1 MAEALAEGGTKSA
14 RGGAGP
20 SPGVFEQLGAVADAV
35 LYEGYLLYPY
45 RRSSTKNRVRW
56 QFGVLFPRDWVEADG
71 PVTPGVSGSA
81 DSWYQQTEC
90 LLRVRQP
97 DSARVRV
104 RVRYLQMQRKQV
116 EEAGRPVESLRGDDG
131 TVHLTFDE
139 ALPRECEIEAPLDE
153 LLRGGRTVPVS
164 AAAGEDVEPLPDVA
178 GRVVRSR
185 EEIRAESTVTAER
198 LSDGLCRIR
207 VRTRNTAPAPAP
219 RTPRDEALR
228 RALIATHTLI
238 GGEGVEFVSLIDP
251 PADLQALVRACR
263 NEFTFPVLGGEAGD
277 TGPVLLSAP
286 IILPDHPQVAPESP
300 GDLHDAAEIDEILT
314 LRTMLLTDEEKREA
328 RATDPRAAAILD
340 RVDTMPQEVFERLHG
355 AVRSLTP
362 STPTP
367 RADGLSGGVGS
378 PDPVASTA
386 AHADGLSGAAGS
398 PEPVASTTASADG
411 LSGAAGSP
419 EPVASATAPADRLPD
434 AVGSPAPVNLAS
446 APADRLPGAAG
457 SPDPVTHATASVDLS
472 PGAAGSPDPVTSAA
486 ASADGLPGAAGS
498 PEPVAST
505 TASADGLSG
514 AAGSP
519 EPVASAT
526 APADRLPDAVGSP
539 APVNLASAPADR
551 LPGAAG
557 SPDPVTHATAS
568 VDLSPGA
575 AGSPDPVT
583 SAAASADRLSGA
595 AGSPD
600 PVTSAAAPAD
610 RLPGAVGS
618 PDPVTSATASADRP
632 AWWQEGGD
640 DGLAPTTDT
649 VLVGGVPLGG
659 GSRVRL
665 RPRGRGADAQDMFLA
680 GRTAEVAAVF
690 HDVDGSMHLAVTLD
704 DDPAAE
710 LNNWYG
716 RFHYFRPDELEPL
729 ESAGSP
735 DEPSAP
741 APAAAPARH
750 TSDSETPAAEAE

>member
-71 PVTPGVSGSA
+71 PVTPGVSGSV

-90 LLRVRQP
+90 LLRVRQR

-153 LLRGGRTVPVS
+153 LLRGGRTVAVS

-238 GGEGVEFVSLIDP
+238 GGDGVEFVSLIDP
-251 PADLQALVRACR
+251 PADLEALVRACR
-263 NEFTFPVLGGEAGD
+263 NESTFPVLGGEAGD

-340 RVDTMPQEVFERLHG
+340 RVETMPQEVFERLHG

-367 RADGLSGGVGS
+367 RADGLPGAVGS
-378 PDPVASTA
+378 PDPVASA
-386 AHADGLSGAAGS
+386 A
-398 PEPVASTTASADG
+398 ASADG
-411 LSGAAGSP
+411 LSGAVGSPDPVISAAAPADRLPGAAGSP
-419 EPVASATAPADRLPD
+419 GPVTTATAPADRLPD
-434 AVGSPAPVNLAS
+434 AVGSPVPVTRAAASVDRSPGAAGSPVPVAS
-446 APADRLPGAAG
+446 AAASADGLSGVVGSPDPVAPAAAPTDRLPGAAG
-457 SPDPVTHATASVDLS
+457 SPVPVTRAAASVDRS
-472 PGAAGSPDPVTSAA
+472 PGAAGSPV
-486 ASADGLPGAAGS
+486 
-498 PEPVAST
+498 PVA
-505 TASADGLSG
+505 
-514 AAGSP
+514 P
-519 EPVASAT
+519 
-526 APADRLPDAVGSP
+526 
-539 APVNLASAPADR
+539 
-551 LPGAAG
+551 
-557 SPDPVTHATAS
+557 
-568 VDLSPGA
+568 
-575 AGSPDPVT
+575 
-583 SAAASADRLSGA
+583 
-595 AGSPD
+595 
-600 PVTSAAAPAD
+600 AAAPAD

-618 PDPVTSATASADRP
+618 PEPVTFGTASADRP

-640 DGLAPTTDT
+640 DGLSPTTDT

-729 ESAGSP
+729 EPAGSR

>member
-1 MAEALAEGGTKSA
+1 MAEALAGGGTKSA
-14 RGGAGP
+14 AQKGGAGP
-20 SPGVFEQLGAVADAV
+20 SPGLFEQLGAVADAV

-90 LLRVRQP
+90 LLRVRRP

-116 EEAGRPVESLRGDDG
+116 EEAGRPVESLHGDDG

-139 ALPRECEIEAPLDE
+139 ALPRECEIEVPLGE
-153 LLRGGRTVPVS
+153 LLRGGRTVTVG
-164 AAAGEDVEPLPDVA
+164 AAAGEDVEPLSGDA
-178 GRVVRSR
+178 GRVVRSH
-185 EEIRAESTVTAER
+185 EEIRAETAVTAER

-207 VRTRNTAPAPAP
+207 VRTTNTAPAPPP

-228 RALIATHTLI
+228 RALIATHTLL
-238 GGEGVEFVSLIDP
+238 GGDGVEFVSLIDP
-251 PADLQALVRACR
+251 PADLETPVRACR

-314 LRTMLLTDEEKREA
+314 LRTMLLTDDEKREA

-362 STPTP
+362 SGP
-367 RADGLSGGVGS
+367 AA
-378 PDPVASTA
+378 VAS
-386 AHADGLSGAAGS
+386 
-398 PEPVASTTASADG
+398 
-411 LSGAAGSP
+411 
-419 EPVASATAPADRLPD
+419 
-434 AVGSPAPVNLAS
+434 
-446 APADRLPGAAG
+446 
-457 SPDPVTHATASVDLS
+457 
-472 PGAAGSPDPVTSAA
+472 
-486 ASADGLPGAAGS
+486 
-498 PEPVAST
+498 
-505 TASADGLSG
+505 
-514 AAGSP
+514 
-519 EPVASAT
+519 
-526 APADRLPDAVGSP
+526 
-539 APVNLASAPADR
+539 
-551 LPGAAG
+551 
-557 SPDPVTHATAS
+557 
-568 VDLSPGA
+568 
-575 AGSPDPVT
+575 
-583 SAAASADRLSGA
+583 
-595 AGSPD
+595 
-600 PVTSAAAPAD
+600 AD

-618 PDPVTSATASADRP
+618 PAPSGPAAVASADRVPGAVGSPASSALAARSADRLPGAVGSPAPSALAARSADRSPGAVGSPAPAAPAVASADRLPGAVGSPAPSALAAASGDRLPHALRPPAPFAPFTPTASADRP
-632 AWWQEGGD
+632 AWWQEGAD
-640 DGLAPTTDT
+640 DGLSPTTDT
-649 VLVGGVPLGG
+649 VLVDGVPLGG

-690 HDVDGSMHLAVTLD
+690 HDVDGSVHLAVTLD

-729 ESAGSP
+729 EPAGSP

>member
-1 MAEALAEGGTKSA
+1 MAEALADGGTKSA
-14 RGGAGP
+14 ARKGGPGL

-90 LLRVRQP
+90 LLRVRRP

-116 EEAGRPVESLRGDDG
+116 EEAGRPVESLHGDDG

-153 LLRGGRTVPVS
+153 LLQGGRTVTVG
-164 AAAGEDVEPLPDVA
+164 AAAGEDVEPLPDDA
-178 GRVVRSR
+178 GQVVRSR
-185 EEIRAESTVTAER
+185 EEIRAETTVTAER

-207 VRTRNTAPAPAP
+207 VRTTNTAPAPPP

-228 RALIATHTLI
+228 RALIATHTLL
-238 GGEGVEFVSLIDP
+238 GGDGVEFVSLIDP
-251 PADLQALVRACR
+251 PADLAAPVRACR
-263 NEFTFPVLGGEAGD
+263 NEFTFPVLGGESGD

-362 STPTP
+362 ATPT
-367 RADGLSGGVGS
+367 
-378 PDPVASTA
+378 T
-386 AHADGLSGAAGS
+386 
-398 PEPVASTTASADG
+398 
-411 LSGAAGSP
+411 
-419 EPVASATAPADRLPD
+419 
-434 AVGSPAPVNLAS
+434 
-446 APADRLPGAAG
+446 
-457 SPDPVTHATASVDLS
+457 
-472 PGAAGSPDPVTSAA
+472 
-486 ASADGLPGAAGS
+486 
-498 PEPVAST
+498 
-505 TASADGLSG
+505 
-514 AAGSP
+514 
-519 EPVASAT
+519 
-526 APADRLPDAVGSP
+526 
-539 APVNLASAPADR
+539 
-551 LPGAAG
+551 
-557 SPDPVTHATAS
+557 
-568 VDLSPGA
+568 
-575 AGSPDPVT
+575 
-583 SAAASADRLSGA
+583 
-595 AGSPD
+595 
-600 PVTSAAAPAD
+600 PAD

-618 PDPVTSATASADRP
+618 PAPAAPAAVSADRLPGAVGSPAPVTLAAVSADRLPGAVGSPAPAAPAAVSADPSPGALGAPAPATPTASADRP
-632 AWWQEGGD
+632 AWWQEGAD
-640 DGLAPTTDT
+640 DGLSPTTDT
-649 VLVGGVPLGG
+649 VLVDGVPLGG

-690 HDVDGSMHLAVTLD
+690 HDVDGSVHLAVTLD

-729 ESAGSP
+729 EPAGSP

-750 TSDSETPAAEAE
+750 MTDSETPAAEAE

>member
-1 MAEALAEGGTKSA
+1 MAEALAGGGTKSA
-14 RGGAGP
+14 AQKGGAGP
-20 SPGVFEQLGAVADAV
+20 SPGLFEQLGAVADAV

-90 LLRVRQP
+90 LLRVRRP

-116 EEAGRPVESLRGDDG
+116 EEAGRPVESLHGDDG

-139 ALPRECEIEAPLDE
+139 ALPRECEIEVPLGE
-153 LLRGGRTVPVS
+153 LLRGGRTVTVG
-164 AAAGEDVEPLPDVA
+164 AAAGEDVEPLSGDA

-185 EEIRAESTVTAER
+185 EEIRAETAVTAER

-207 VRTRNTAPAPAP
+207 VRTTNTAPAPPP

-228 RALIATHTLI
+228 RALIATHTLL
-238 GGEGVEFVSLIDP
+238 GGDGVEFVSLIDP
-251 PADLQALVRACR
+251 PADLETPVRACR

-314 LRTMLLTDEEKREA
+314 LRTMLLTDDEKREA

-362 STPTP
+362 SGP
-367 RADGLSGGVGS
+367 
-378 PDPVASTA
+378 A
-386 AHADGLSGAAGS
+386 AVS
-398 PEPVASTTASADG
+398 
-411 LSGAAGSP
+411 
-419 EPVASATAPADRLPD
+419 
-434 AVGSPAPVNLAS
+434 
-446 APADRLPGAAG
+446 
-457 SPDPVTHATASVDLS
+457 
-472 PGAAGSPDPVTSAA
+472 
-486 ASADGLPGAAGS
+486 
-498 PEPVAST
+498 
-505 TASADGLSG
+505 
-514 AAGSP
+514 
-519 EPVASAT
+519 
-526 APADRLPDAVGSP
+526 
-539 APVNLASAPADR
+539 
-551 LPGAAG
+551 
-557 SPDPVTHATAS
+557 
-568 VDLSPGA
+568 
-575 AGSPDPVT
+575 
-583 SAAASADRLSGA
+583 
-595 AGSPD
+595 
-600 PVTSAAAPAD
+600 AD

-618 PDPVTSATASADRP
+618 PAPSGPAAVSADRLPGAVGSPAPSALAAASGDRLPHALRPPAPFAPFTPTASADRP
-632 AWWQEGGD
+632 AWWQEGAD
-640 DGLAPTTDT
+640 DGLSPTTDT
-649 VLVGGVPLGG
+649 VLVDGVPLGG

-690 HDVDGSMHLAVTLD
+690 HDVDGSVHLAVTLD

-729 ESAGSP
+729 EPAGSP

>member
-1 MAEALAEGGTKSA
+1 MAEALVEGGTK
-14 RGGAGP
+14 GAATTAGTHP
-20 SPGVFEQLGAVADAV
+20 PPGVFEQLSAVADAV

-71 PVTPGVSGSA
+71 PVLPGVSGSA

-90 LLRVRQP
+90 LLRIRRP

-116 EEAGRPVESLRGDDG
+116 EEAGRPVESLHGDDG

-139 ALPRECEIEAPLDE
+139 ALPRECEVEAPLDE
-153 LLRGGRTVPVS
+153 LLRDGRTVAVG
-164 AAAGEDVEPLPDVA
+164 AAAGEDVEPLPEGT

-185 EEIRAESTVTAER
+185 EEIRAETTLTAER
-198 LSDGLCRIR
+198 LSEDLCRIR
-207 VRTRNTAPAPAP
+207 VRTANTAPAPRPGTA
-219 RTPRDEALR
+219 RDEALR
-228 RALIATHTLI
+228 RALIATHTLV
-238 GGEGVEFVSLIDP
+238 GGDGVEFVSLIDP
-251 PADLQALVRACR
+251 PADLRAHVRACR

-277 TGPVLLSAP
+277 TGRVLLSAP

-362 STPTP
+362 
-367 RADGLSGGVGS
+367 
-378 PDPVASTA
+378 A
-386 AHADGLSGAAGS
+386 A
-398 PEPVASTTASADG
+398 P
-411 LSGAAGSP
+411 
-419 EPVASATAPADRLPD
+419 TAPADHPL
-434 AVGSPAPVNLAS
+434 
-446 APADRLPGAAG
+446 
-457 SPDPVTHATASVDLS
+457 
-472 PGAAGSPDPVTSAA
+472 TSA
-486 ASADGLPGAAGS
+486 
-498 PEPVAST
+498 T
-505 TASADGLSG
+505 R
-514 AAGSP
+514 
-519 EPVASAT
+519 T
-526 APADRLPDAVGSP
+526 APADHPLTSATPT
-539 APVNLASAPADR
+539 APADHP
-551 LPGAAG
+551 LTSATP
-557 SPDPVTHATAS
+557 TAS
-568 VDLSPGA
+568 AGA
-575 AGSPDPVT
+575 PLTPLT
-583 SAAASADRLSGA
+583 
-595 AGSPD
+595 P
-600 PVTSAAAPAD
+600 
-610 RLPGAVGS
+610 
-618 PDPVTSATASADRP
+618 TASADRP
-632 AWWQEGGD
+632 AWWQEGAD
-640 DGLAPTTDT
+640 EGLSPTTDT
-649 VLVGGVPLGG
+649 VLVDGVRLGG

-690 HDVDGSMHLAVTLD
+690 HDVDGSVHLAVTLD

>member
-1 MAEALAEGGTKSA
+1 MAEALADGGTKSA
-14 RGGAGP
+14 AQKGGAGP
-20 SPGVFEQLGAVADAV
+20 SPGLFEQLGAVADAV

-90 LLRVRQP
+90 LLRVRRP

-116 EEAGRPVESLRGDDG
+116 EEAGRHVESLHGDDG

-153 LLRGGRTVPVS
+153 LLQGGRTVTVG
-164 AAAGEDVEPLPDVA
+164 AAAGEDVEPLPDDA

-185 EEIRAESTVTAER
+185 EEIRAETAVIAER

-207 VRTRNTAPAPAP
+207 VRTTNTAPAPPP

-228 RALIATHTLI
+228 RALIATHTLL
-238 GGEGVEFVSLIDP
+238 GGDGVEFVSLIDP
-251 PADLQALVRACR
+251 PADLETPVRACR

-362 STPTP
+362 
-367 RADGLSGGVGS
+367 
-378 PDPVASTA
+378 A
-386 AHADGLSGAAGS
+386 APA
-398 PEPVASTTASADG
+398 TASADR
-411 LSGAAGSP
+411 SP
-419 EPVASATAPADRLPD
+419 G
-434 AVGSPAPVNLAS
+434 AVGSPAPAALAS
-446 APADRLPGAAG
+446 VSADRLP
-457 SPDPVTHATASVDLS
+457 HALR
-472 PGAAGSPDPVTSAA
+472 P
-486 ASADGLPGAAGS
+486 
-498 PEPVAST
+498 
-505 TASADGLSG
+505 
-514 AAGSP
+514 
-519 EPVASAT
+519 
-526 APADRLPDAVGSP
+526 P
-539 APVNLASAPADR
+539 APFTP
-551 LPGAAG
+551 
-557 SPDPVTHATAS
+557 
-568 VDLSPGA
+568 
-575 AGSPDPVT
+575 
-583 SAAASADRLSGA
+583 
-595 AGSPD
+595 
-600 PVTSAAAPAD
+600 
-610 RLPGAVGS
+610 
-618 PDPVTSATASADRP
+618 TASADRP
-632 AWWQEGGD
+632 AWWQEGAD
-640 DGLAPTTDT
+640 DGLSPTSDT
-649 VLVGGVPLGG
+649 VLVDGVPLGG

-690 HDVDGSMHLAVTLD
+690 HDVDGSVHLAVTLD

-716 RFHYFRPDELEPL
+716 RFHYFRPDELEPF
-729 ESAGSP
+729 EHAGSP

-741 APAAAPARH
+741 APAAAPPRH

>member
-14 RGGAGP
+14 ATRGGAGP

-90 LLRVRQP
+90 LLRVRQR

-104 RVRYLQMQRKQV
+104 RVRYLQMQRKQM

-153 LLRGGRTVPVS
+153 LLRGGRTVAVS
-164 AAAGEDVEPLPDVA
+164 AAAEEDVEPLPDGT

-185 EEIRAESTVTAER
+185 EEIRAETTVTAER

-238 GGEGVEFVSLIDP
+238 GGDGVEFVSLIDP
-251 PADLQALVRACR
+251 PADLEALVRACR

-362 STPTP
+362 ATPTVS
-367 RADGLSGGVGS
+367 ADRPSGVVGS
-378 PDPVASTA
+378 P
-386 AHADGLSGAAGS
+386 
-398 PEPVASTTASADG
+398 E
-411 LSGAAGSP
+411 
-419 EPVASATAPADRLPD
+419 
-434 AVGSPAPVNLAS
+434 
-446 APADRLPGAAG
+446 
-457 SPDPVTHATASVDLS
+457 
-472 PGAAGSPDPVTSAA
+472 
-486 ASADGLPGAAGS
+486 
-498 PEPVAST
+498 
-505 TASADGLSG
+505 
-514 AAGSP
+514 
-519 EPVASAT
+519 
-526 APADRLPDAVGSP
+526 
-539 APVNLASAPADR
+539 
-551 LPGAAG
+551 
-557 SPDPVTHATAS
+557 
-568 VDLSPGA
+568 
-575 AGSPDPVT
+575 
-583 SAAASADRLSGA
+583 
-595 AGSPD
+595 

-610 RLPGAVGS
+610 RLPGAAGSPASANPGSAPADRLPDAAGSPAPVNPASAPADRLPGAVGS
-618 PDPVTSATASADRP
+618 PEPVTFATASADRP
-632 AWWQEGGD
+632 AWWQEGAD
-640 DGLAPTTDT
+640 DGLSPTTDT
-649 VLVGGVPLGG
+649 VLVDGVPLGG
-659 GSRVRL
+659 GSPVRL
-665 RPRGRGADAQDMFLA
+665 RPRRRGADAQDMFLA

-690 HDVDGSMHLAVTLD
+690 HDVDGSVHLAVTLD

-729 ESAGSP
+729 EPAGSP

>member
-1 MAEALAEGGTKSA
+1 MAEALADGGTKSA
-14 RGGAGP
+14 TQKGGEVP
-20 SPGVFEQLGAVADAV
+20 SPGLFEQLGAVADAV

-90 LLRVRQP
+90 LLRVRRP
-97 DSARVRV
+97 DNARVRV
-104 RVRYLQMQRKQV
+104 RVRYLQMQHKQV
-116 EEAGRPVESLRGDDG
+116 EEAGRPVESLHGDDG

-153 LLRGGRTVPVS
+153 LLRGGRTVTVG
-164 AAAGEDVEPLPDVA
+164 AAAGEDVEPLPDDA

-185 EEIRAESTVTAER
+185 EEIRAETTVTAER

-207 VRTRNTAPAPAP
+207 VRTTNTAPAPPP

-228 RALIATHTLI
+228 RALIATHTLL
-238 GGEGVEFVSLIDP
+238 GGDGVEFVSLIDP
-251 PADLQALVRACR
+251 PADLETAVRACR

-362 STPTP
+362 ATP
-367 RADGLSGGVGS
+367 A
-378 PDPVASTA
+378 
-386 AHADGLSGAAGS
+386 
-398 PEPVASTTASADG
+398 TASG
-411 LSGAAGSP
+411 
-419 EPVASATAPADRLPD
+419 DRLPGAVGPPASGTRAAASGD
-434 AVGSPAPVNLAS
+434 WLPGAVGSPAS
-446 APADRLPGAAG
+446 GTRAAG
-457 SPDPVTHATASVDLS
+457 SGDRS
-472 PGAAGSPDPVTSAA
+472 PGAFGPP
-486 ASADGLPGAAGS
+486 
-498 PEPVAST
+498 
-505 TASADGLSG
+505 
-514 AAGSP
+514 
-519 EPVASAT
+519 
-526 APADRLPDAVGSP
+526 APA
-539 APVNLASAPADR
+539 AP
-551 LPGAAG
+551 
-557 SPDPVTHATAS
+557 
-568 VDLSPGA
+568 
-575 AGSPDPVT
+575 
-583 SAAASADRLSGA
+583 AAASADRL
-595 AGSPD
+595 PHD
-600 PVTSAAAPAD
+600 LRPPAPFT
-610 RLPGAVGS
+610 P
-618 PDPVTSATASADRP
+618 TASVDRS
-632 AWWQEGGD
+632 AWWQEGAD
-640 DGLAPTTDT
+640 EGLSPTTDT
-649 VLVGGVPLGG
+649 VLVDGVPLGG

-690 HDVDGSMHLAVTLD
+690 HDVDGSVHLAVTLD

-729 ESAGSP
+729 EPAGSP

>member
-1 MAEALAEGGTKSA
+1 MAEALAEGGTK
-14 RGGAGP
+14 GAATTVGTRP
-20 SPGVFEQLGAVADAV
+20 SPGVEQLSAVADAV

-71 PVTPGVSGSA
+71 PVLPGVSGSA

-90 LLRVRQP
+90 LLRICRP

-116 EEAGRPVESLRGDDG
+116 EEAGRPVESLHSDDG

-139 ALPRECEIEAPLDE
+139 ALPRECEVEAPLDE
-153 LLRGGRTVPVS
+153 LLQGARTVEVG
-164 AAAGEDVEPLPDVA
+164 AAAGEDVEPLPEGT

-185 EEIRAESTVTAER
+185 EEIRAETTLTAER
-198 LSDGLCRIR
+198 LSEDLCRIR
-207 VRTRNTAPAPAP
+207 VRTANTAPAPRPGTA
-219 RTPRDEALR
+219 RDEALR
-228 RALIATHTLI
+228 RALIATHTLV
-238 GGEGVEFVSLIDP
+238 GGDGVEFVSLIDP
-251 PADLQALVRACR
+251 PADLHAPVRACR

-277 TGPVLLSAP
+277 TGRVLLSAP

-362 STPTP
+362 AAPTAPAGHLLTPVTP
-367 RADGLSGGVGS
+367 
-378 PDPVASTA
+378 
-386 AHADGLSGAAGS
+386 
-398 PEPVASTTASADG
+398 
-411 LSGAAGSP
+411 
-419 EPVASATAPADRLPD
+419 TAPADHPLT
-434 AVGSPAPVNLAS
+434 
-446 APADRLPGAAG
+446 
-457 SPDPVTHATASVDLS
+457 PVT
-472 PGAAGSPDPVTSAA
+472 P
-486 ASADGLPGAAGS
+486 
-498 PEPVAST
+498 
-505 TASADGLSG
+505 TASAGQPLT
-514 AAGSP
+514 P
-519 EPVASAT
+519 LTP
-526 APADRLPDAVGSP
+526 
-539 APVNLASAPADR
+539 
-551 LPGAAG
+551 
-557 SPDPVTHATAS
+557 
-568 VDLSPGA
+568 
-575 AGSPDPVT
+575 
-583 SAAASADRLSGA
+583 
-595 AGSPD
+595 
-600 PVTSAAAPAD
+600 
-610 RLPGAVGS
+610 
-618 PDPVTSATASADRP
+618 TASAGRP
-632 AWWQEGGD
+632 AWWQEGAD
-640 DGLAPTTDT
+640 DGLSPTTDT
-649 VLVGGVPLGG
+649 VLVDGVRLGG

-690 HDVDGSMHLAVTLD
+690 HDVDGSVHLAVTLD

-729 ESAGSP
+729 EPAGSP

>member
-14 RGGAGP
+14 APRGGAGP

-45 RRSSTKNRVRW
+45 RRSSAKNRVRW

-97 DSARVRV
+97 GSARVRV

-116 EEAGRPVESLRGDDG
+116 QEAGHRPVESLRTDDG

-139 ALPRECEIEAPLDE
+139 ALPRECEVEVPLDE
-153 LLRGGRTVPVS
+153 LLRGGHTFAVG
-164 AAAGEDVEPLPDVA
+164 AAAGEDVETLPEGA
-178 GRVVRSR
+178 GRVVRTR
-185 EEIRAESTVTAER
+185 DKVRAETTVTAER
-198 LSDGLCRIR
+198 LTDDLCRIR
-207 VRTRNTAPAPAP
+207 VRTTNTAPAPAP
-219 RTPRDEALR
+219 RTTRDEALR
-228 RALIATHTLI
+228 RALIATHTLL
-238 GGEGVEFVSLIDP
+238 GGDGAEFVSLIDP
-251 PADLQALVRACR
+251 PAGLEAPVRACR
-263 NEFTFPVLGGEAGD
+263 NEFTFPVLGGESGD

-362 STPTP
+362 ATP
-367 RADGLSGGVGS
+367 A
-378 PDPVASTA
+378 
-386 AHADGLSGAAGS
+386 
-398 PEPVASTTASADG
+398 
-411 LSGAAGSP
+411 
-419 EPVASATAPADRLPD
+419 APADRQSGP
-434 AVGSPAPVNLAS
+434 VGSPAP
-446 APADRLPGAAG
+446 
-457 SPDPVTHATASVDLS
+457 AT
-472 PGAAGSPDPVTSAA
+472 
-486 ASADGLPGAAGS
+486 
-498 PEPVAST
+498 
-505 TASADGLSG
+505 
-514 AAGSP
+514 
-519 EPVASAT
+519 
-526 APADRLPDAVGSP
+526 P
-539 APVNLASAPADR
+539 APP
-551 LPGAAG
+551 
-557 SPDPVTHATAS
+557 
-568 VDLSPGA
+568 
-575 AGSPDPVT
+575 
-583 SAAASADRLSGA
+583 
-595 AGSPD
+595 
-600 PVTSAAAPAD
+600 
-610 RLPGAVGS
+610 
-618 PDPVTSATASADRP
+618 ADRP
-632 AWWQEGGD
+632 AWWQEGAD
-640 DGLAPTTDT
+640 DGLSPTSDT
-649 VLVGGVPLGG
+649 VLVDGVPLRG

-680 GRTAEVAAVF
+680 GRSAEVAAVF
-690 HDVDGSMHLAVTLD
+690 HDVDGSVHLAVTLD

-710 LNNWYG
+710 LNHWYG

-729 ESAGSP
+729 GPAGP

-750 TSDSETPAAEAE
+750 TTDSETPAAEAE